1 MIQSIYRLASFTA
14 TAHAI
19 IFMIQPMP
27 DASAE
32 CAVEQIMARSDGF
45 GANSHHHDE
54 SFHESSKNKKA
65 SCIPA
70 PTAEWRG
77 YNNTKH
83 LLSIA
88 EMIQILLAVATLAC
102 RHDIAVDAL
111 ALLPI
116 TPPRSRSISL
126 RRQVQIANAS
136 RKAHL
141 LSATRS
147 TPNSS
152 LSTQEEARQ
161 LIEENTLPCDEDD
174 EDCNPLSPYD
184 AETVAPIESEFYS
197 LMATFLTYS
206 PTDIQSMTST
216 SHRYLNYKSKRHQP
230 LHKETG
236 KHGRTKQPRQ
246 RSKEEGIRYRTLYSG
261 VQAASMEPAVL
272 RSFTVLFEDYLPI
285 RLAGRRIYNHLNNV
299 MEEVRLERIGEIERA
314 RELCSGW
321 DWINNDETHQHFIEY
336 ARCIWDTL
344 MDEALLLEGEETQIG
359 ESGVIP
365 LQCLLHLGFD
375 QVLMQNQLV
384 TDRAKLEFI
393 TKQIIH
399 EEGSNGEAES
409 DQLELLERHDSI
421 SFVEFMRVLY
431 HFTLTSSESQS
442 RNDMESLIQL
452 LQTIKETAMS
462 RRKHKTQDTSTL
474 LAAAAIRSG
483 GSNAC
488 KKRRKHSD
496 QFDHYVAT
504 FSVWE
509 SKFLNGDDARLAK
522 QPPRRLE
529 ILRGCFEGAKNESI
543 VAALKIVYMGKRDNI
558 DMISRHVRVSKLI
571 SESLLLT
578 SCSCDRLCCS
588 STGWRSDIQVN
599 VKVSSMTLRLDGLE

>member
-1 MIQSIYRLASFTA
+1 MAGCGCGMPIMVHSMLA
-14 TAHAI
+14 AI
-19 IFMIQPMP
+19 WRGLT
-27 DASAE
+27 
-32 CAVEQIMARSDGF
+32 VL
-45 GANSHHHDE
+45 
-54 SFHESSKNKKA
+54 
-65 SCIPA
+65 A
-70 PTAEWRG
+70 PTHITSSSRITNDDDDNINKISAYRTAGNW
-77 YNNTKH
+77 KAFC
-83 LLSIA
+83 SVA
-88 EMIQILLAVATLAC
+88 EMIQILAVVATLAC

-111 ALLPI
+111 ALVPI
-116 TPPRSRSISL
+116 TPPRTSSISS
-126 RRQVQIANAS
+126 RRRREVQIANTS
-136 RKAHL
+136 RKAYQL
-141 LSATRS
+141 YATRS
-147 TPNSS
+147 SPNSS

-161 LIEENTLPCDEDD
+161 LIEENTLPCDEED

-216 SHRYLNYKSKRHQP
+216 SHRYLNYKSKRHQS
-230 LHKETG
+230 LYKDTG
-236 KHGRTKQPRQ
+236 EHERTKKPRQ
-246 RSKEEGIRYRTLYSG
+246 RSTEEGIRYRTLYAG
-261 VQAASMEPAVL
+261 VQAASIEPAVL

-321 DWINNDETHQHFIEY
+321 DWIMKEDDRKQQHFIEY
-336 ARCIWDTL
+336 ARCIWDTI
-344 MDEALLLEGEETQIG
+344 MDEALLLDGEETHIG

-365 LQCLLHLGFD
+365 FQSLLQLGFD
-375 QVLMQNQLV
+375 QVLMQKQLV

-399 EEGSNGEAES
+399 EEGSSCGADS
-409 DQLELLERHDSI
+409 DRLELERYDSI
-421 SFVEFMRVLY
+421 SFVEFMRLLY

-442 RNDMESLIQL
+442 TNDMESLIQL
-452 LQTIKETAMS
+452 LQTIEETAMS
-462 RRKHKTQDTSTL
+462 ARRKHKAQDTSTL

-509 SKFLNGDDARLAK
+509 SKFMSGDDARLAK

-543 VAALKIVYMGKRDNI
+543 VAALKIVYMGKRDII
-558 DMISRHVRVSKLI
+558 DHDKSSRSFFKTNQRHS
-571 SESLLLT
+571 SFDLL
-578 SCSCDRLCCS
+578 
-588 STGWRSDIQVN
+588 
-599 VKVSSMTLRLDGLE
+599 

>member
-1 MIQSIYRLASFTA
+1 
-14 TAHAI
+14 
-19 IFMIQPMP
+19 
-27 DASAE
+27 
-32 CAVEQIMARSDGF
+32 
-45 GANSHHHDE
+45 
-54 SFHESSKNKKA
+54 
-65 SCIPA
+65 
-70 PTAEWRG
+70 
-77 YNNTKH
+77 
-83 LLSIA
+83 
-88 EMIQILLAVATLAC
+88 MIQILLVVATLAC

-111 ALLPI
+111 TLVPI
-116 TPPRSRSISL
+116 NSPRSSSISSRL
-126 RRQVQIANAS
+126 QVQKIASAS
-136 RKAHL
+136 RRAHKL
-141 LSATRS
+141 YASRS
-147 TPNSS
+147 SPSSS

-184 AETVAPIESEFYS
+184 ADTVAPIESEFYS

-216 SHRYLNYKSKRHQP
+216 TNRYLNYKSKRHQP
-230 LHKETG
+230 LHRETG
-236 KHGRTKQPRQ
+236 EHVRTKPPRQ

-299 MEEVRLERIGEIERA
+299 MEDVRLERIGEIERA

-321 DWINNDETHQHFIEY
+321 DWIIKEKQQHFIEY

-344 MDEALLLEGEETQIG
+344 MDEALLLDGEESHIG

-365 LQCLLHLGFD
+365 FHCLLHLGFD
-375 QVLMQNQLV
+375 EVLTQNQLV

-399 EEGSNGEAES
+399 EERLNSDAES
-409 DQLELLERHDSI
+409 DRLELREI
-421 SFVEFMRVLY
+421 SFVEFMRLLY

-442 RNDMESLIQL
+442 RNDMESLTQL
-452 LQTIKETAMS
+452 LQTIQETAMS
-462 RRKHKTQDTSTL
+462 TRRKHKAQDTSTL

-509 SKFLNGDDARLAK
+509 SKFMSGDDARLAK

-529 ILRGCFEGAKNESI
+529 ILKGCFEGAKQSRV
-543 VAALKIVYMGKRDNI
+543 VAALKIVYMGKRDI
-558 DMISRHVRVSKLI
+558 TDMISRHVRFSKLI
-571 SESLLLT
+571 SKTLLLT
-578 SCSCDRLCCS
+578 SCDRLCCS

-599 VKVSSMTLRLDGLE
+599 VKVG

>member
-1 MIQSIYRLASFTA
+1 
-14 TAHAI
+14 
-19 IFMIQPMP
+19 
-27 DASAE
+27 
-32 CAVEQIMARSDGF
+32 
-45 GANSHHHDE
+45 
-54 SFHESSKNKKA
+54 
-65 SCIPA
+65 
-70 PTAEWRG
+70 
-77 YNNTKH
+77 
-83 LLSIA
+83 
-88 EMIQILLAVATLAC
+88 MIQILLAVATLAC

-111 ALLPI
+111 ALVPI
-116 TPPRSRSISL
+116 NLPRSSSISS

-136 RKAHL
+136 REAHKL
-141 LSATRS
+141 YATRS
-147 TPNSS
+147 SPSSSS

-161 LIEENTLPCDEDD
+161 LIEENKLPCDEDD

-184 AETVAPIESEFYS
+184 VETVAPIESEFYS

-206 PTDIQSMTST
+206 QTDIQSMTST
-216 SHRYLNYKSKRHQP
+216 SNRYLNYKSKRHQP
-230 LHKETG
+230 LYRETG
-236 KHGRTKQPRQ
+236 KHARTKQPRQ
-246 RSKEEGIRYRTLYSG
+246 RFKEEGVRYRTLYSG

-299 MEEVRLERIGEIERA
+299 MEDVRLERVGEIERA
-314 RELCSGW
+314 REVCSGW
-321 DWINNDETHQHFIEY
+321 DWIMKEDGVKQQHFIEY

-344 MDEALLLEGEETQIG
+344 MDEALLLDEEDTHSG

-365 LQCLLHLGFD
+365 FHCLLHLGFD
-375 QVLMQNQLV
+375 EVLIQEQLV

-393 TKQIIH
+393 TKQIIY
-399 EEGSNGEAES
+399 EERSNSDAES
-409 DQLELLERHDSI
+409 DRLGLERYDSI
-421 SFVEFMRVLY
+421 SFVEFMRLLY

-442 RNDMESLIQL
+442 RNDLESLIQL
-452 LQTIKETAMS
+452 LQRIKERAMS
-462 RRKHKTQDTSTL
+462 ARQRHKAEDTSTL

-509 SKFLNGDDARLAK
+509 SKFMSGDDARLAK

-543 VAALKIVYMGKRDNI
+543 VAALKIVYMGKRDI
-558 DMISRHVRVSKLI
+558 IVDHDKSSRSFF
-571 SESLLLT
+571 
-578 SCSCDRLCCS
+578 
-588 STGWRSDIQVN
+588 
-599 VKVSSMTLRLDGLE
+599 